1 MKPDQETRLIW
12 PGSILLALA
21 IWLLAWFLQERENQ
35 TVFRNQQLVQA
46 TLQLEHLT
54 QRIQQLSQAGQTA
67 TELLTSTHD
76 RPPHSTFEHY
86 APYVLGAS
94 ETFDSVALIE
104 RLTPLQRRNIEEQQ
118 SLSIREFRGGQL
130 GKAGTR
136 AMHFVASLQH
146 PDDGKALP
154 SRLDLGA
161 EPAVYHALV
170 QASASGQPV
179 IAPIRAGNLQRIAI
193 FFSPKAKSQA
203 IMVMFGLNNDAL
215 LARLNKDTPPALQL
229 RLRLLLQSS
238 PAILMV
244 DSHPGKPVTTLPLLS
259 ATRIIGGQRIH
270 FELSPLNDSPPPDH
284 REWPLTLGALLA
296 LGILI
301 AGAHYHNK
309 NNLQEI
315 SDQNSALSMLQQ
327 SNQAL
332 RLQHAQQQQHMKPLQ
347 EAEERYRHVLQDAVD
362 GMLLLSEQGEVL
374 DVNPAAAA
382 LIGQSREALLQL
394 PAGALI
400 SELHCRHGMRFE
412 QHAAPLLGTPFEA
425 MLICD
430 QSFMLQVEL
439 SLSLICPQRSEPV
452 YLVVCR
458 NIAARKEREA
468 ALIRLKDSLAE
479 QVETQNRQLTALLD
493 ASPMAMAYIVDRQF
507 KQVNKAFL
515 ELFARDESTTVDH
528 STRLI
533 YDSDEHFLRTGRL
546 IYPLLYEGQV
556 TQNTLRLQRG
566 DGSML
571 WVNMYGRAVKPDT
584 PGLGSVWLYQDIS
597 TQRNTEEALRQARDL
612 AEETSRAKTE
622 FLANMSHELRTPL
635 HAILGFAEMGEA
647 RSHGGDGHK
656 IAHCFERI
664 HNSGSRLLSLLNDLL
679 DLAKMEVGK
688 MDYQFSRSDLEQVVR
703 EAVEDL
709 RGHAGKCHVTLVQLP
724 APARL
729 QAEMDPFR
737 IGQVVRNLLANAIKF
752 SPGGSRVEI
761 SFNLTPGQ
769 PALLHMSVR
778 DHGPGVP
785 QGEQERIFDK
795 FIQSSLT
802 KTGAGGTGLGLAI
815 SREIISAHH
824 GVISVRNAADGG
836 AIFSFTLPQTHS
848 VPHKES

>member
-1 MKPDQETRLIW
+1 MKPDQTTRLTW
-12 PGSILLALA
+12 LGSILLALG
-21 IWLLAWFLQERENQ
+21 IWLLAMVLQEQENQ
-35 TVFRNQQLVQA
+35 NTYRKQQLAQA

-67 TELLTSTHD
+67 TELLISTND
-76 RPPHSTFEHY
+76 RSAHGSFEHY
-86 APYVLGAS
+86 APYVLGSSDA
-94 ETFDSVALIE
+94 FDFVALIE
-104 RLTPLQRRNIEEQQ
+104 RISPVQRQAMEEQQ
-118 SLSIREFRGGQL
+118 SLSIREFQGGQL
-130 GKAGTR
+130 GNARAR
-136 AMHFVASLQH
+136 AMYFVTTLQH
-146 PDDGKALP
+146 PEDGKALP

-161 EPAVYHALV
+161 EAAVYSTLV

-179 IAPIRAGNLQRIAI
+179 IARIRAGNLQRMAI
-193 FFSPKAKSQA
+193 FFSPKARSQA
-203 IMVMFGLNNDAL
+203 IMVMFGLNSDAL

-229 RLRLLLQSS
+229 RLRLLLNSN
-238 PAILMV
+238 PAVLVV
-244 DSHPGKPVTTLPLLS
+244 DSHPGKPVSTLPLLS
-259 ATRIIGGQRIH
+259 ATRIIGGQRLS
-270 FELSPLNDSPPPDH
+270 FEFSPLNDSNEPEYPH
-284 REWPLTLGALLA
+284 LPLSLGMLLA

-301 AGAHYHNK
+301 TGGHYYSRG
-309 NNLQEI
+309 NLREI
-315 SDQNSALSMLQQ
+315 QRQNSALSLLQE

-332 RLQHAQQQQHMKPLQ
+332 RLQYSQQQQHIKPLHDS
-347 EAEERYRHVLQDAVD
+347 EERHHSVLHGAAD

-374 DVNPAAAA
+374 DLNPAAAA
-382 LIGQSREALLQL
+382 LIGQPRESLLQL

-400 SELHCRHGMRFE
+400 SELHCRNGLRFE
-412 QHAAPLLGTPFEA
+412 QHAAPLLGMPFEA

-439 SLSLICPQRSEPV
+439 SLSLIRPQRSAPF

-515 ELFARDESTTVDH
+515 ELFAREESTTVDH

-546 IYPLLYEGQV
+546 IYPMLHEGKV

-566 DGSML
+566 DGSTL

-647 RSHGGDGHK
+647 RSHGGDGNK

-688 MDYQFSRSDLEQVVR
+688 MDYQLSRSDLEQVVR

-709 RGHAGKCHVTLVQLP
+709 RGQAGKCHVTLVQLP

-752 SPGGSRVEI
+752 SPSGSRVEI
-761 SFNLTPGQ
+761 GFNLTPGQ
-769 PALLHMSVR
+769 PALLHVSVR

-785 QGEQERIFDK
+785 QSEQERIFDK

-815 SREIISAHH
+815 SREIINAHQ

>member
-1 MKPDQETRLIW
+1 MKPDQKTRLTW
-12 PGSILLALA
+12 LGSILLALG
-21 IWLLAWFLQERENQ
+21 IWLVAVVLQERENQ
-35 TVFRNQQLVQA
+35 NTYRNQQLAQA

-67 TELLTSTHD
+67 TELLTSINDGTAHG
-76 RPPHSTFEHY
+76 SFEHY
-86 APYVLGAS
+86 APYVLGSSDA
-94 ETFDSVALIE
+94 FDFVALIE
-104 RLTPLQRRNIEEQQ
+104 RVSPAQRRAIEEQQ
-118 SLSIREFRGGQL
+118 SLSIREFQGNQL
-130 GKAGTR
+130 GNAGAR
-136 AMHFVASLQH
+136 AMHFVATLQH

-161 EPAVYHALV
+161 EPAVYHTLV

-179 IAPIRAGNLQRIAI
+179 IARIRTGNLQRMAI

-203 IMVMFGLNNDAL
+203 IMVMFGLNSDAL
-215 LARLNKDTPPALQL
+215 LAKLNKDTPPALQL
-229 RLRLLLQSS
+229 RLRLLLQGS
-238 PAILMV
+238 PAVLMV
-244 DSHPGKPVTTLPLLS
+244 DSHPGKPVSALPLLS
-259 ATRIIGGQRIH
+259 ATRIVGGQRLS
-270 FELSPLNDSPPPDH
+270 FELSPLNDGSVSTYPH
-284 REWPLTLGALLA
+284 LPLALGMLLA
-296 LGILI
+296 LGIMMLGGRYYNR
-301 AGAHYHNK
+301 A
-309 NNLQEI
+309 NLHEI
-315 SDQNSALSMLQQ
+315 HRQNSALSLLQQ
-327 SNQAL
+327 DNQAL
-332 RLQHAQQQQHMKPLQ
+332 RLQYSQQQQLMAPLHDS
-347 EAEERYRHVLQDAVD
+347 EERYRSVMYDAAD
-362 GMLLLSEQGEVL
+362 GMLLLSGHGEVL
-374 DVNPAAAA
+374 EVNPAAAT
-382 LIGQSREALLQL
+382 LIGQPRETLLQL

-439 SLSLICPQRSEPV
+439 SLSLIRPQRSEPV

-515 ELFARDESTTVDH
+515 ELFAREESTTVDH

-546 IYPLLYEGQV
+546 IYPLLHEGQV

-566 DGSML
+566 DGSTL

-688 MDYQFSRSDLEQVVR
+688 MDYQFSRNDLEQVVR

-724 APARL
+724 APSRL
-729 QAEMDPFR
+729 LAEMDPFR

-752 SPGGSRVEI
+752 SPSGSRVEI
-761 SFNLTPGQ
+761 AFKLTPGQ
-769 PALLHMSVR
+769 PALLHVSVR

-785 QGEQERIFDK
+785 QSEQERIFDK

-848 VPHKES
+848 VQHKES